1 MTSLGISRVYTLNY
15 RSMKTALGTVLIT
28 EEEIRRRIADLGL
41 QISKDFAGR
50 SVTLVGIL
58 KGSFI
63 FLADLIRAIAQDIP
77 VEVDFMSVSSYGDA
91 TTTSGTIH
99 IEKDLGI
106 SIEAKDVIIVEDI
119 VDTGLTLLHVYNILS
134 ARGARSLRVATL
146 LEKPGNSKYDRPL
159 EYVGFQIPNKF
170 VVGFGLD
177 FAQRYRNLSDIR
189 VLDEI

>member
-1 MTSLGISRVYTLNY
+1 
-15 RSMKTALGTVLIT
+15 MKAALGTVLIP
-28 EEEIRRRIADLGL
+28 EDQIRRRIAEIGK
-41 QISKDFAGR
+41 QISKDYAGR
-50 SVTLVGIL
+50 TATFVGIL

-63 FLADLIRAIAQDIP
+63 FLADVVRAVAPEIP

-106 SIEAKDVIIVEDI
+106 QIAGKDVIIVEDI

-134 ARGARSLRVATL
+134 ARGVRSLRVAAL

-159 EYVGFQIPNKF
+159 DYIGFQIPNKF

-177 FAQRYRNLSDIR
+177 YAQLFRNLSEIR
-189 VLDEI
+189 VLDEV

>member
-1 MTSLGISRVYTLNY
+1 
-15 RSMKTALGTVLIT
+15 MKTALGTVLIT
-28 EEEIRRRIADLGL
+28 EEEIRRRIADLGR
-41 QISKDFAGR
+41 QISRDFAGR

-58 KGSFI
+58 KGSFV
-63 FLADLIRAIAQDIP
+63 FLADLIRAITPDIP

-106 SIEAKDVIIVEDI
+106 SIEGKDIIIVEDI

>member
-1 MTSLGISRVYTLNY
+1 
-15 RSMKTALGTVLIT
+15 MKTALGTILIT
-28 EEEIRRRIADLGL
+28 EEEIRRRIVEIGQ
-41 QISKDFAGR
+41 QISRDYAGHT
-50 SVTLVGIL
+50 VTLVGIL

-63 FLADLIRAIAQDIP
+63 FLADLIRAISPEIP
-77 VEVDFMSVSSYGDA
+77 VEVDFMSVSSYGDS
-91 TTTSGTIH
+91 TTTSGTVH

-106 SIEAKDVIIVEDI
+106 SIDGKDVIIVEDI
-119 VDTGLTLLHVYNILS
+119 VDTGLTLLHVYNIFS

-159 EYVGFQIPNKF
+159 DYVGFKIPNKF

-177 FAQRYRNLSDIR
+177 YAQRLRNLPDIR

>member
-1 MTSLGISRVYTLNY
+1 
-15 RSMKTALGTVLIT
+15 MKTALGGVLIT
-28 EEEIRRRIADLGL
+28 QEEIRRRILEIGHL
-41 QISKDFAGR
+41 ICKDYANGA
-50 SVTLVGIL
+50 VTFVGIL

-63 FLADLIRAIAQDIP
+63 FLADLIRAIPADIR

-91 TTTSGTIH
+91 TTTSGTVH
-99 IEKDLGI
+99 IEKDLTVAV
-106 SIEAKDVIIVEDI
+106 EDKDIIIVEDI

-146 LEKPGNSKYDRPL
+146 LEKPGNSKYNRPL
-159 EYVGFQIPNKF
+159 EYVGFKIPNKF

-177 FAQRYRNLSDIR
+177 YAQRYRNLPDIR

>member
-1 MTSLGISRVYTLNY
+1 
-15 RSMKTALGTVLIT
+15 MKTVLGSVLIT
-28 EEEIRRRIADLGL
+28 EEEIRRRISDMGR
-41 QISKDFAGR
+41 QISRDYSGR
-50 SVTLVGIL
+50 TVTFVGIL
-58 KGSFI
+58 KGSFV
-63 FLADLIRAIAQDIP
+63 FLADLIRAISHELP

-91 TTTSGTIH
+91 TKTSGTVH

-106 SIEAKDVIIVEDI
+106 SIEGKDVIIVEDI

-146 LEKPGNSKYDRPL
+146 LEKPGNSKFNRPL
-159 EYVGFQIPNKF
+159 DYIGFKIPNQF

-177 FAQRYRNLSDIR
+177 YAQRYRNLSDVR

>member
-1 MTSLGISRVYTLNY
+1 
-15 RSMKTALGTVLIT
+15 MKTELGTILVT
-28 EEEIRRRIADLGL
+28 EEEIRSRIAELGR
-41 QISKDFAGR
+41 QISRDYAAR
-50 SVTLVGIL
+50 AVTLVGIL

-63 FLADLIRAIAQDIP
+63 FLADLIRVISPEIP
-77 VEVDFMSVSSYGDA
+77 VEVDFMAVSSYGDS

-106 SIEAKDVIIVEDI
+106 SVNGKDVIIVEDV

-134 ARGARSLRVATL
+134 GRGARSLRVAAL
-146 LEKPGNSKYDRPL
+146 LEKPGKSKYDREL
-159 EYVGFQIPNKF
+159 DYIGFKIPNKF

-177 FAQRYRNLSDIR
+177 FAQRYRNLPDIR